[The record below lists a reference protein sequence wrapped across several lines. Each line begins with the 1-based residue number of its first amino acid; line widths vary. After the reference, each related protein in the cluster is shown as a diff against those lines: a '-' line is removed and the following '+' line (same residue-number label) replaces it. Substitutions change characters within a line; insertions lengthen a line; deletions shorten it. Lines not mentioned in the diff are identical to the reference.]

1 MLTFKIGL
9 LGPTRVGKTSIV
21 TSLLETGQQ
30 LLAGTSVTMRP
41 QDAPTERRIAQNR
54 KHLDACILGEEF
66 TAGSLAGTE
75 EMQVYNLLMDPGVPG
90 AEILLE
96 LLDFPGGW
104 LDPLRRPA
112 DRQGD
117 WEKCQRFIT
126 ESTVL
131 IVPIDAAVLMEAN
144 TREHRRAW
152 PHILT
157 MHQVEQVVGE
167 WVKDRVVRAGEPAM
181 LVFCPVKCE
190 SYFADNGGTKDVSAT
205 LFERFQLAYGNVI
218 SRARSEAARAARV
231 EMVYCP
237 VDTLGCVELLDA
249 RWTRDPQGDW
259 EFAPFFRIRRRPGGG
274 TPRISRVGVDD
285 VLTSLC
291 AQLLAA
297 RKKVDQHTAV
307 SVRDARA
314 AAEEFAQRD
323 EGLLRNVVLWL
334 TGERSDRK
342 NRASRLGMD
351 EAEVR
356 QRIAALEKIVDD
368 LGNRE
373 LGGRTRRP

>member
-1 MLTFKIGL
+1 MTFKIGL

-21 TSLLETGQQ
+21 TSLLESGQQ

-41 QDAPTERRIAQNR
+41 EDAPTERRIAQNR

-75 EMQVYNLLMDPGVPG
+75 EMQIYNLLMDPGVPG
-90 AEILLE
+90 AEIRLE

-104 LDPLRRPA
+104 LDPQRRPG
-112 DRQGD
+112 DRQAD
-117 WEKCQRFIT
+117 WERCQRFIT

-131 IVPIDAAVLMEAN
+131 IVPIDATVLMEAN
-144 TREHRRAW
+144 TREQRRAW

-157 MHQVEQVVGE
+157 MHQVEQVVGD
-167 WVKDRVVRAGEPAM
+167 WAKNRFVRAGEPAM
-181 LVFCPVKCE
+181 LLFCPVKCE
-190 SYFADNGGTKDVSAT
+190 SYFGDNGGPKDVSAT

-218 SRARSEAARAARV
+218 ARARRESSRV

-249 RWTRDPQGDW
+249 RWSRDSHGDW
-259 EFAPFFRIRRRPGGG
+259 EFTPFFRIRRRSGGG
-274 TPRISRVGVDD
+274 MPRINRVGVDD

-297 RKKVDQHTAV
+297 RKKVEQHTAA

-314 AAEEFAQRD
+314 AAEDFAQRD
-323 EGLLRNVVLWL
+323 EGLLRNFVLWV
-334 TGERSDRK
+334 TGERGDR
-342 NRASRLGMD
+342 RSEARRLGMD
-351 EAEVR
+351 EAEIR

-368 LGNRE
+368 IGNRE
-373 LGGRTRRP
+373 LGDRTRRP